1 MVYALRGVI
10 VWGWWVVIVVLI
22 RVYSVDTI
30 THSLS
35 VVRICLVCTVIIF
48 CIILLT
54 LLLRVVVGVDALLC
68 CCVCGKYDKNSPF
81 KFSVFV
87 CW

>member
-1 MVYALRGVI
+1 MVYVLRGVV

-22 RVYSVDTI
+22 RVYSIDTI

-35 VVRICLVCTVIIF
+35 VVRMGLVCGVIIF

-54 LLLRVVVGVDALLC
+54 LLLRVVVGVDTLLC
-68 CCVCGKYDKNSPF
+68 RWMCDKYDKNSPF
-81 KFSVFV
+81 KFFVFV